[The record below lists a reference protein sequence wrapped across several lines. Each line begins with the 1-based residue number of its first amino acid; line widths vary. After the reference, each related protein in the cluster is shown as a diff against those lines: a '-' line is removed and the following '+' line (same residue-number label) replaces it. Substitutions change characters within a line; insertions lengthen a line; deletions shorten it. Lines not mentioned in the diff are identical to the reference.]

1 MHDLGTAYRDAV
13 LPRAADPALATLG
26 LARWHEAVAES
37 HHSQL
42 SVVAQSLT
50 ADPAGRAVLDAMFGN
65 SPYLTQL
72 CVLEPDFLHL
82 LLRTGPDAAVADVL
96 AALKPLGGSGID
108 EATLAQGLR
117 TAKRRIALAVALA
130 DISGLWSLSRVVD
143 TLSSL
148 AETALSLA
156 TRFALRQ
163 GAADGA
169 FELNHP
175 DDPERESGVIVIA
188 FGKLGAR
195 ELNYSSDID
204 IAVFFDR
211 ERIRTAH
218 PDRLQNHM
226 VRLVRHVKRL
236 MEDRTPDGYV
246 FRTDLRLRPD
256 PGATPIAISI
266 IAAETYYESQ
276 GQNWERAAMIKARP
290 VAGDLDSGH
299 AFLRRLRPYVWRKNL
314 DFAAIQDIHSIKRQI
329 TAHRGGGTI
338 AVEGHNIK
346 LGRGGIRE
354 IEFFAQ
360 TQQLIWGGREPRLRT
375 PATLDALR
383 TLAACGL
390 VDAATTAD
398 LTEAYGF
405 LRRLEHR
412 LQMIGDEQTHT
423 LPERSEGVRNL
434 AVFLGYEDRDA
445 FADALLHHLRRVEA
459 RYARLFEDAPALSAE
474 GEISGNLVFT
484 GVDADPETIKTI
496 QKLGFENAEAIH
508 ATIRAWH
515 HGRYRATRSARAREI
530 LTELMPAILKVFAE
544 TPGPDTAFLKFDE
557 FLSHLPAGVGL
568 FSTFYSNPLLLRLIA
583 EIMGGAPRLAEHL
596 SRQPAVLESVLAP
609 DFFEG
614 LPPVDAL
621 DTELARL
628 LAEAENLEDVLGI
641 CRRWSNDRRFQ
652 VGLQSLRGDLDSAV
666 ATRAL
671 SHIAEIALK
680 HLHERVAADFSR
692 QNPQPPGSSMAIV
705 ALGTLGAYEMTP
717 ASDLDLIFVYATPPT
732 AGDADAFVSPS
743 QYFARLA
750 QRLINAITALTPEGR
765 LYEVDMRL
773 RPSGSAGPIASN
785 IDGFVHYHETSAWT
799 WEKMAL
805 TRARAISGPPELRQ
819 RIADVIRR
827 ILSKQQDPDRLLLD
841 VADMRARMVAEQ
853 GAADVW
859 DIKHQRGGLV
869 DIEYLVQ
876 YLELRHAHAH
886 PEILSPNTWAGLQ
899 RLAGRGLLAPEDAT
913 ELTAAFR
920 LWQGLQN
927 LLHLTIE
934 SGKGRGAELPKALQ
948 AHLAKLGRSRSV
960 DELEAKIRATA
971 GRVHAIFRRLIE
983 EPAIALKRASDQ
995 TDTARGPTVP

>member
-13 LPRAADPALATLG
+13 LPRASDPALVTLG
-26 LARWHEAVAES
+26 LARWREAVAES
-37 HHSQL
+37 HHRQL
-42 SVVAQSLT
+42 SDAAKSLT
-50 ADPAGRAVLDAMFGN
+50 ADPAGRAVLEAMFGN

-72 CVLEPDFLHL
+72 CILEPEFLHAL
-82 LLRTGPDAAVADVL
+82 LKAGPDAAVAEALASLKVLRSPDVDESRL
-96 AALKPLGGSGID
+96 AA
-108 EATLAQGLR
+108 GLR
-117 TAKRRIALAVALA
+117 AAKRRIALAVALA
-130 DISGLWSLSRVVD
+130 DISGLWPLGRVVD
-143 TLSSL
+143 ALSSL
-148 AETALSLA
+148 AEIALSRA
-156 TRFALRQ
+156 TAFALRQ
-163 GAADGA
+163 AAADGA
-169 FELNHP
+169 FALKHA
-175 DDPERESGVIVIA
+175 DDPERESGVIVLA

-211 ERIRTAH
+211 DRIETAQ
-218 PDRLQNHM
+218 PDRLQNHI

-236 MEDRTPDGYV
+236 MEERTADGYV

-256 PGATPIAISI
+256 PGATPLAISAL
-266 IAAETYYESQ
+266 AAEIYYESQ

-290 VAGDLDSGH
+290 VAGDLEAGQ

-354 IEFFAQ
+354 IEFFVQ

-383 TLAACGL
+383 MLVACGL
-390 VDAATTAD
+390 VDAATMND

-405 LRRLEHR
+405 LRRVEHR
-412 LQMIGDEQTHT
+412 LQMIDDEQTHA
-423 LPERSEGVRNL
+423 LPEDSDAVRKL
-434 AVFLGYEDRDA
+434 AVFLGYDDRDSL
-445 FADALLHHLRRVEA
+445 ADVLLHHLRRVEA
-459 RYARLFEDAPALSAE
+459 RYARLFEDAPSLGAE

-496 QKLGFENAEAIH
+496 RKLGFENAETIH

-515 HGRYRATRSARAREI
+515 HGRYRATRSTRAREL
-530 LTELMPAILKVFAE
+530 LTELMPALLKAFAE
-544 TPGPDTAFLKFDE
+544 TPEPDTAFLKFDE
-557 FLSHLPAGVGL
+557 FLSHLPAGVPL
-568 FSTFYSNPLLLRLIA
+568 FSTFYSNPHLLRLIA

-596 SRQPAVLESVLAP
+596 SRQTSVLESVLAP

-628 LAEAENLEDVLGI
+628 LSQADNLEDVLNV
-641 CRRWSNDRRFQ
+641 CRRWSNDRQFQ
-652 VGLQSLRGDLDSAV
+652 VGVQSLRGDLDPAV
-666 ATRAL
+666 AARAL
-671 SHIAEIALK
+671 SHVAETALR
-680 HLHERVAADFSR
+680 HLHERVAADFGR
-692 QNPQPPGSSMAIV
+692 QHPQPPSSAMATV

-717 ASDLDLIFVYATPPT
+717 ASDLDLIFVYETPSG
-732 AGDADAFVSPS
+732 AGDADAFISPS

-750 QRLINAITALTPEGR
+750 QRLINAVTALTPEGR
-765 LYEVDMRL
+765 LYQVDMRL

-785 IDGFVHYHETSAWT
+785 IEGFIQYHETSAWT

-805 TRARAISGPPELRQ
+805 TRARAISGPPKLRE
-819 RIADVIRR
+819 RIDGVIRG
-827 ILSKQQDPDRLLLD
+827 ILAKPHDPDRLLLD

-853 GAADVW
+853 SGTELVW
-859 DIKHQRGGLV
+859 DLKHRRGGLV

-886 PEILSPNTWAGLQ
+886 PDILSPNTWTALQ
-899 RLAGRGLLAPEDAT
+899 RLAGRSLIAPEDAA
-913 ELTAAFR
+913 ELLAAFG
-920 LWQGLQN
+920 LWQALQG

-934 SGKGRGAELPKALQ
+934 GGQGKGRGTELPKALQ
-948 AHLAKLGRSRSV
+948 AHLAKLGGAGSV
-960 DELEAKIRATA
+960 EDLEAKIRATA
-971 GRVHAIFRRLIE
+971 ERVYAIFKAVIE
-983 EPAIALKRASDQ
+983 TPAAALKDRPTTQPTAS
-995 TDTARGPTVP
+995 R